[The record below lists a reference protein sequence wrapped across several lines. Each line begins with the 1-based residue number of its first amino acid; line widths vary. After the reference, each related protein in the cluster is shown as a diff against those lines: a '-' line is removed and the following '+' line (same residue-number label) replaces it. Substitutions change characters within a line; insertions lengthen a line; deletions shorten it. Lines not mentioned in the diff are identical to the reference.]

1 MQAFAYSVE
10 ILKIM
15 TMSDDVEDQDDDD
28 DYNHDHDDDEDEDG
42 DADGVGVV
50 AQEQRCPIN
59 PPTSSAFSATL
70 SLRLCS
76 IHPSL

>member
-15 TMSDDVEDQDDDD
+15 TMSDDVEDQDDGDD
-28 DYNHDHDDDEDEDG
+28 NEHDHNHDDEDEDG
-42 DADGVGVV
+42 VGVV
-50 AQEQRCPIN
+50 GQERRCPIN

>member
-42 DADGVGVV
+42 VGVV
-50 AQEQRCPIN
+50 GQERRCPIN